1 MFNIFKPEVLKA
13 TSFKRWNETV
23 FQNFCDTSW
32 LSEMLFKNV
41 CINPILIF
49 MFFKFCCGMC
59 TNVIVYFHHNF
70 SV

>member
-41 CINPILIF
+41 CINPILLR
-49 MFFKFCCGMC
+49 
-59 TNVIVYFHHNF
+59 NVYERHSLF
-70 SV
+70 SPQF